1 MLPCVSS
8 ALPAHYFANS
18 LRTMASTDGRIR
30 PPMKPTSSLPLLL
43 VRPQSDF
50 RVLFAALATV
60 VLASGLAAQT
70 PAKKSSPTSKLY
82 VADLTG
88 HSQIDDGEHVL
99 SLAKNDVRS
108 PEGTTIETTADSTD
122 SLVLSNGTA
131 IYVAPETRFEVK
143 RFLQE
148 PFAPN
153 RNNLDDEP
161 SVSQTVVQ
169 VVHGT
174 LGLCTSKLVAGST
187 MTYKTPEATIS
198 IRGRRLLIETLE
210 NETRVSLLEGD
221 VTVVGDDAQGSET
234 LRGGQRAIIHRPT
247 ANGPA
252 VIKVEPI
259 PDDQSSKIDDTV
271 SLACISRR
279 TVYFESVPTA
289 NGTNDLVAVR
299 ATPATAPTAYTVSP
313 ARINQ

>member
-1 MLPCVSS
+1 MNSPSS
-8 ALPAHYFANS
+8 
-18 LRTMASTDGRIR
+18 
-30 PPMKPTSSLPLLL
+30 PLTGSRRRLARL
-43 VRPQSDF
+43 VF
-50 RVLFAALATV
+50 LLATLSLV
-60 VLASGLAAQT
+60 NGSVAQV

-88 HSQIDDGEHVL
+88 QSQLDDGDHIL
-99 SLAKNDVRS
+99 KLTKNDVRS
-108 PEGTTIETTADSTD
+108 AEGTTIETKADSTD

-148 PFAPN
+148 PFTPN
-153 RNNLDDEP
+153 RNDLDDEP

-169 VVHGT
+169 IIHGS

-221 VTVVGDDAQGSET
+221 ITVVGDESQGGET
-234 LRGGQRAIIHRPT
+234 LHGGQRAIIHRAT
-247 ANGPA
+247 AHGPA

-259 PDDQSSKIDDTV
+259 PDDQSSKLDDTV

-279 TVYFESVPTA
+279 TVYFESVPNAT
-289 NGTNDLVAVR
+289 GSELVAVR
-299 ATPATAPTAYTVSP
+299 ATPASAPAGFTVSP
-313 ARINQ
+313 ARINP

>member
-1 MLPCVSS
+1 MNSPSS
-8 ALPAHYFANS
+8 
-18 LRTMASTDGRIR
+18 
-30 PPMKPTSSLPLLL
+30 PLTGSRRRLARL
-43 VRPQSDF
+43 VF
-50 RVLFAALATV
+50 LLATLS
-60 VLASGLAAQT
+60 LANGLVAQG

-88 HSQIDDGEHVL
+88 QSQLDDGDHIL
-99 SLAKNDVRS
+99 KLTKNDVRS
-108 PEGTTIETTADSTD
+108 AEGTTIETKADSTD

-148 PFAPN
+148 PFTPN
-153 RNNLDDEP
+153 RNDLDDEP

-169 VVHGT
+169 IIHGS

-187 MTYKTPEATIS
+187 MIYKTPEATIS

-221 VTVVGDDAQGSET
+221 ITVVGDESQGGET
-234 LRGGQRAIIHRPT
+234 LHGGQRAIIHRAT
-247 ANGPA
+247 AHGPA

-259 PDDQSSKIDDTV
+259 PDDQSSKLDDTV

-279 TVYFESVPTA
+279 TVYFESVPNAT
-289 NGTNDLVAVR
+289 GSELVAVR
-299 ATPATAPTAYTVSP
+299 ATPASAPAGFTVSP
-313 ARINQ
+313 ARINP

>member
-1 MLPCVSS
+1 MLC
-8 ALPAHYFANS
+8 PA
-18 LRTMASTDGRIR
+18 RR
-30 PPMKPTSSLPLLL
+30 LL
-43 VRPQSDF
+43 
-50 RVLFAALATV
+50 AAIATLS
-60 VLASGLAAQT
+60 LASGLAAQT
-70 PAKKSSPTSKLY
+70 PARKSSPTSKLY

-88 HSQIDDGEHVL
+88 QSQIEDGEHIL
-99 SLAKNDVRS
+99 KLAKNDVRS
-108 PEGTTIETTADSTD
+108 PEGTTIETKADSTD

-148 PFAPN
+148 PFTPN
-153 RNNLDDEP
+153 RNDLDDEP
-161 SVSQTVVQ
+161 SVSQTVVHL
-169 VVHGT
+169 VHGT

-187 MTYKTPEATIS
+187 MSYQTPEATVT
-198 IRGRRLLIETLE
+198 IRGRRLLIETFP

-221 VTVVGDDAQGSET
+221 VTVVGDESQGGET
-234 LRGGQRAIIHRPT
+234 LHGGQRAIIHRAT

-259 PDDQSSKIDDTV
+259 ADDQSSKLDDTV

-279 TVYFESVPTA
+279 TVYFESVPNA
-289 NGTNDLVAVR
+289 NGSNELVAVR

-313 ARINQ
+313 SRIGE